1 MFFFSSVAEIK
12 KRFFVKESYLFIT
25 GVVKQVFRGKILL
38 HLLLVAAITLIS
50 LEVVLRVL
58 YDHNSK
64 IKNLLYSSRYDINFS
79 RIKTEEDIKKYAPCT
94 LEPLTN
100 VNGFIINSRGYYSS
114 DYQQE
119 KAENVLRIGFIGDSF
134 LVGVVPYPDHYV
146 NIFSELFI
154 NDKKNNKIHLETI
167 NWGKSCLGP
176 NFEKKIFDVEVLK
189 SKPDYLIWNFF
200 VGNDFTDEQ
209 YENTK
214 LPLKNYLVKNIY
226 VLRLIRNLQKIV
238 SGTYLSANF
247 SMKGKTYN
255 QGGYFDKLE
264 TPYDP
269 NSSTFTHD
277 KYLKV
282 LQDKLIIF
290 RQDTF
295 PYQSWNY
302 IKSIFK
308 DVQDKCSENRIK
320 CFVIIIPDELQ
331 VNKELQKQI
340 VNQESYDFEYP
351 QKELATY
358 FKSENIPYLD
368 LLPIFEKSAE
378 TNNYYQ
384 PNDSHWNIGGNKMA
398 AEIVYSY
405 FQKNYG
411 NFYH

>member
-1 MFFFSSVAEIK
+1 MFFSSYIAEIK
-12 KRFFVKESYLFIT
+12 KKLFVRENYLFFF
-25 GVVKQVFRGKILL
+25 KKIR
-38 HLLLVAAITLIS
+38 LIS
-50 LEVVLRVL
+50 WKKVVLRLFLLAVITFVFLEVVLRVL
-58 YDHNSK
+58 YSYNPK

-79 RIKTEEDIKKYAPCT
+79 KIKTENDIKKYAPCP

-100 VNGFIINSRGYYSS
+100 VNGFIVNSRGYYSP
-114 DYQQE
+114 DYQLE
-119 KAENVLRIGFIGDSF
+119 KAENILRIGFIGDSF
-134 LVGVVPYPDHYV
+134 LIGVVPYPDHYI
-146 NIFSELFI
+146 NIFSKLFI
-154 NDKKNNKIHLETI
+154 NDKKNSKVYLETI

-176 NFEKKIFDVEVLK
+176 NFEKKIFDIEVVK

-209 YENTK
+209 YENSK
-214 LPLKNYLVKNIY
+214 LPLKNYFVKNIY

-247 SMKGKTYN
+247 SMKGKTYS

-264 TPYDP
+264 ITYNP
-269 NSSTFTHD
+269 NLSTFTHD

-282 LQDKLIIF
+282 LKDKLIIF

-308 DVQDKCSENRIK
+308 SVRDQCSKNQIK
-320 CFVIIIPDELQ
+320 CFIVIIPDELQ

-340 VNQESYDFEYP
+340 GNQESYDYKYP
-351 QKELATY
+351 QKELTTF

-378 TNNYYQ
+378 TNNDYQ
-384 PNDSHWNIGGNKMA
+384 PNDSHWNINGNKMA
-398 AEIVYSY
+398 AEAVYSY
-405 FQKNYG
+405 LQDTYE